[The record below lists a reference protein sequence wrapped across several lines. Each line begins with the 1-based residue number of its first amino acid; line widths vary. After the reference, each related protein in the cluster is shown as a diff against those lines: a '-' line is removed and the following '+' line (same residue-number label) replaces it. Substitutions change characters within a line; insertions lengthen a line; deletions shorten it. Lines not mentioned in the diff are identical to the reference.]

1 MHPYDVPMNG
11 LFVSHLVHHK
21 ITMGTPKTQH
31 RSAPV
36 GTHRSAPV
44 GTPGASHHALEKLF
58 GFLRVAAGLQ
68 DLCQLA
74 LAIPRFPLL
83 FFGEI
88 QEEMMGNDGKIMEND
103 KKMKG
108 T

>member
-21 ITMGTPKTQH
+21 ITMGTPKPQH

-36 GTHRSAPV
+36 A
-44 GTPGASHHALEKLF
+44 PGASHHALEKLF

-68 DLCQLA
+68 DLRQLA

-83 FFGEI
+83 FLVKFRKK
-88 QEEMMGNDGKIMEND
+88 MMGNDGKIMEND

>member
-21 ITMGTPKTQH
+21 ITMGTPKTQ
-31 RSAPV
+31 
-36 GTHRSAPV
+36 HRSAPV

>member
-21 ITMGTPKTQH
+21 ITMGTPKPQH

-36 GTHRSAPV
+36 A
-44 GTPGASHHALEKLF
+44 PGASHHALEKLF

-68 DLCQLA
+68 DLRQLA

-88 QEEMMGNDGKIMEND
+88 QEENDGKWWKNYG
-103 KKMKG
+103 KW
-108 T
+108 